1 MDALLGREVELL
13 VHVETT
19 PPPPPGSPVCSPTLT
34 EANHNDMFS
43 NRIGFGPRL
52 GATLLDILF
61 TILLCTPILVFGA
74 GAGLAASLGLDS
86 MMDGEQTEALA
97 LLGVSAGMIG
107 SILIC
112 GLLSTVYTLIEAF
125 TGASPGKRVM
135 GMQIAKADGTAGDTS
150 LYLLR
155 WALKNS
161 GSLLNYIL
169 PMIAGLVST
178 VFFFGC
184 FAALGEK
191 RQALHDIIAKSAVYK
206 KADIAA

>member
-1 MDALLGREVELL
+1 
-13 VHVETT
+13 
-19 PPPPPGSPVCSPTLT
+19 
-34 EANHNDMFS
+34 MFS

-52 GATLLDILF
+52 GAALLDVLF
-61 TILLCTPILVFGA
+61 TMLLCTPILMFGA

-112 GLLSTVYTLIEAF
+112 GLLGTVYTLIEAF

-135 GMQIAKADGTAGDTS
+135 GLQIAKADGTAGDTS

-161 GSLLNYIL
+161 GSILNFIL
-169 PMIAGLVST
+169 PAIASLAST

-206 KADIAA
+206 KADITA